1 MSETQSVS
9 EHELRN
15 LPKQISGFSEISS
28 EISETQ
34 KPPKNKVASKHATRL
49 WRVVFDIQT
58 ISNGWLSAYPKVN
71 AIFPYLNQC
80 GLMRRH
86 LILQP

>member
-1 MSETQSVS
+1 MHLPSFTCQEAVQKFPQEIFEPANAHKMSEFSIQSLTGGTRFMFQHSENS

-34 KPPKNKVASKHATRL
+34 
-49 WRVVFDIQT
+49 
-58 ISNGWLSAYPKVN
+58 
-71 AIFPYLNQC
+71 
-80 GLMRRH
+80 
-86 LILQP
+86 